1 MPRKPNYSFER
12 SQRAKA
18 KAMRKA
24 ERLQAKAEKS
34 AIKKAKTG
42 ESETQEQPG
51 EVDTVDAS
59 SRPS

>member
-34 AIKKAKTG
+34 AIKKAKTF
-42 ESETQEQPG
+42 ESETQEEPG
-51 EVDTVDAS
+51 EATVVDAPG
-59 SRPS
+59 RPS